1 MSLNKPLPSV
11 VAAVQRCFIWPM
23 LMEIMSCRQLK
34 AVDAGVLSYLIRHER
49 LTLFQMLYR
58 VASINTRRMRM
69 AYQNLTSV
77 TLRLIVASAAW
88 STLQLRT
95 KLPSVVLDCIMDFIV
110 EEPGAFDPRDYE
122 EHFPMGV
129 NRVNNFINRGGVFSN
144 PDGNFDRRVAEACI
158 S

>member
-1 MSLNKPLPSV
+1 MSLNTPLPSV

-23 LMEIMSCRQLK
+23 LMEIMSCRHLN

-49 LTLFQMLYR
+49 MTLFQMLYR

-69 AYQNLTSV
+69 AYQNLTGV

-95 KLPSVVLDCIMDFIV
+95 KLPPVVLDCIMDFIV
-110 EEPGAFDPRDYE
+110 EEPGAFDLRDYE
-122 EHFPMGV
+122 DHFAIDIE
-129 NRVNNFINRGGVFSN
+129 RVNNFIKRGVVRPN
-144 PDGNFDRRVAEACI
+144 LDRNFDARVAEARI
-158 S
+158 R

>member
-1 MSLNKPLPSV
+1 
-11 VAAVQRCFIWPM
+11 
-23 LMEIMSCRQLK
+23 
-34 AVDAGVLSYLIRHER
+34 
-49 LTLFQMLYR
+49 
-58 VASINTRRMRM
+58 M
-69 AYQNLTSV
+69 AYQNLTGV

-129 NRVNNFINRGGVFSN
+129 NRVTNFINRGGVFSN